1 MKDERPSAHVLG
13 PVVRGKLLPS
23 LQEAF
28 APHSWKGSPWRNIP
42 SALIMVR
49 AVKDGRA
56 RAVRHGEGVRL
67 HVGSGLTS
75 ERCVIRGGCAR
86 DDVRVRSWPLRHRPP
101 VMCGLRRPLCHCVWR
116 LVGRGRASVGAH
128 VAHPGGRARYEEHGE
143 PHAAEVAADDA
154 RLGAVAPLHGGL
166 DGAGVLLVA
175 HERGHEI
182 PEGDVGG
189 RRPSQELELHDEGVA
204 CALRL
209 VRPLVDALSHD
220 YLPPRVGARPLARL
234 AGWMTPAGKRL
245 CRVCRQNADAL
256 EFPEGSPAALRKVFA
271 ALARKRPWASLR
283 SQGGVGWGSVRRQ
296 LVGMGRCGRC
306 GVWCACAL
314 ERVVEVWCA
323 QGRVDSAGRRRSCA
337 GDARCTAVMPVKCAG
352 CFAPWWRCSSVAWR
366 PQCPFVIVSG
376 GGLEGHCSAASV
388 LSTRRLA

>member
-1 MKDERPSAHVLG
+1 
-13 PVVRGKLLPS
+13 
-23 LQEAF
+23 
-28 APHSWKGSPWRNIP
+28 
-42 SALIMVR
+42 
-49 AVKDGRA
+49 
-56 RAVRHGEGVRL
+56 
-67 HVGSGLTS
+67 
-75 ERCVIRGGCAR
+75 
-86 DDVRVRSWPLRHRPP
+86 
-101 VMCGLRRPLCHCVWR
+101 
-116 LVGRGRASVGAH
+116 
-128 VAHPGGRARYEEHGE
+128 
-143 PHAAEVAADDA
+143 
-154 RLGAVAPLHGGL
+154 
-166 DGAGVLLVA
+166 
-175 HERGHEI
+175 
-182 PEGDVGG
+182 
-189 RRPSQELELHDEGVA
+189 
-204 CALRL
+204 
-209 VRPLVDALSHD
+209 
-220 YLPPRVGARPLARL
+220 
-234 AGWMTPAGKRL
+234 MTPAGKRL

-376 GGLEGHCSAASV
+376 GGLEGHCSAASI
-388 LSTRRLA
+388 LSTRRLAQATALGLGGRGRLFYRGIFLKFSSFQSASGLTAAALAIDLSGRMSSGR